1 MSSVPHPP
9 DKGGSEPRREPGE
22 AGGSRAPEN
31 PPLPFASLTVA
42 APLDRG
48 VGRAKIAVRAV
59 TKRYGTAAPVLNGI
73 DLEVAE
79 NEFVTLVGRS
89 GCGKTTLLNIIAGLV
104 EASAG
109 VVLVDG
115 AAVTG
120 PGRGKGVVFQ
130 AQALFP
136 WLTAIRN
143 IEFGARSR
151 GLDPAAC
158 ARESADLLA
167 LVGLAGYGDR
177 YPTELSGG
185 MQQRVAIA
193 RALAQD
199 PQILLMDE
207 PFGALDEITRIEM
220 QDELLRVWSSRRKT
234 VLFVTH
240 SITEALVLSDRVVVM
255 GGGGIAAEYALD
267 LPRPRR
273 RADPR
278 LAALHERIWEHLR

>member
-1 MSSVPHPP
+1 MQV
-9 DKGGSEPRREPGE
+9 RT
-22 AGGSRAPEN
+22 APV
-31 PPLPFASLTVA
+31 STVA
-42 APLDRG
+42 TAAVARP
-48 VGRAKIAVRAV
+48 KITVRAV
-59 TKRYGTAAPVLNGI
+59 TKRYDAAADGAAVLHGI
-73 DLEVAE
+73 DLAVGE

-104 EASAG
+104 EPTAG
-109 VVLVDG
+109 EVLVDG
-115 AAVTG
+115 VPVTG

-130 AQALFP
+130 SKALFP

-143 IEFGARSR
+143 IAFGARSR
-151 GLDPAAC
+151 GLDAAAC
-158 ARESADLLA
+158 RREAEELLA

-177 YPTELSGG
+177 YPAELSGG

-220 QDELLRVWSSRRKT
+220 QDELLQVWSSRRKT

-240 SITEALVLSDRVVVM
+240 SIVEALVLADRVVVM
-255 GGGGIAAEYALD
+255 GAGAIAAEFAVAV
-267 LPRPRR
+267 PRPRSR
-273 RADPR
+273 TDPR